1 MKASIGESLGDYTRH
16 EILSTMESESQKI
29 FKENHP
35 KLTPN
40 QLIETMS
47 RKGIKF
53 NLMSRE
59 EAKKRITENTYYFK
73 VGVYRHNFIKDENGQ
88 YSNLDFAHL
97 DDLAILDMR
106 LRKILLNMS
115 LDLEHSLKTLVNSIV
130 TMDKLEDGYQIVQ
143 DFSTTH
149 KFDLSNMYGIYD
161 KRSHYLNPVKNKH
174 SSCTSVWVLLELMS
188 FGELSKFL
196 EFYFDRTK
204 ISKKRLVY
212 PAKLIRYAKNVRNAA
227 AHNNPIILNL
237 SGMTSI
243 SPDPKIMQTNHKM
256 GLDKSL
262 YRNPRINDILCLFFL
277 HDMYCSKGVRNHLIS
292 ELEAFK
298 KRCMRNASYYSNNNH
313 LKELYR
319 NLELLIDYYKF
330 K

>member
-1 MKASIGESLGDYTRH
+1 MKSSIGEVLGDSARH
-16 EILSTMESESQKI
+16 QILNTMETEEQKV
-29 FKENHP
+29 FKEQHP
-35 KLTPN
+35 KFTPN
-40 QLIETMS
+40 QLIEKMGS
-47 RKGIKF
+47 KGIKF
-53 NLMSRE
+53 NLMTKE

-73 VGVYRHNFIKDENGQ
+73 VGVYRHNFTKGKDGK
-88 YSNLDFAHL
+88 YINLDFAYL

-143 DFSTTH
+143 DFSTTFN
-149 KFDLSNMYGIYD
+149 FDLNNMYGSYD
-161 KRSHYLNPVKNKH
+161 KKTHYLNPIKNKH

-196 EFYFDRTK
+196 EFYYERTK
-204 ISKKRLVY
+204 ISKKRLAY
-212 PAKLIRYAKNVRNAA
+212 PSRLIRYAKNVRNAA

-237 SGMTSI
+237 SGIKNI
-243 SPDPKIMQTNHKM
+243 SPDPKIMQTNNEM
-256 GLDKSL
+256 GLNKEL
-262 YRNPRINDILCLFFL
+262 YRNPRVNDILCLFFL
-277 HDMYCSKGVRNHLIS
+277 HDMYCSEGVKKHLIV

-298 KRCMRNASYYSNNNH
+298 KRCKTNSHYYVNSEH
-313 LKELYR
+313 LKELFK
-319 NLELLIDYYKF
+319 NLELLIDYYKI